1 MLNRMIQQDKE
12 KEMRRFW
19 SRSRRL
25 LIALHIEESAQDLIE
40 YALVVSLLTLGAVIG
55 INGVSSSVNTAFT
68 HVHSK
73 LHSHVG
79 KHLGW
84 SK

>member
-1 MLNRMIQQDKE
+1 MSHLCLRL
-12 KEMRRFW
+12 
-19 SRSRRL
+19 RRL
-25 LIALHIEESAQDLIE
+25 VIALHEEESAQDVIE
-40 YALVVSLLTLGAVIG
+40 YALLASLLSLGAIIG

-73 LHSHVG
+73 LHRHIG